1 MQTSTDGRRRRGADT
16 RRALV
21 AAAVDVVTTDG
32 FDRLTLREVAGR
44 AGVSAASATYH
55 FGTVDD
61 LLDVVVT
68 DLQTDATA
76 RLADLTR
83 RSRAGELS
91 LLDACTAYLVD
102 LLGPHRAS
110 FLTLLELRA
119 RIARDPQRTTDDEQ
133 EAGVV
138 DLIQDH
144 VGNRDRAHDLF
155 SSVFGL
161 AVLGAMADVAPE
173 ETVLRARMARLL
185 DGVELLPPTATPTTP
200 TDGGHP

>member
-1 MQTSTDGRRRRGADT
+1 MDTTTDGRRRRGADT

-21 AAAVDVVTTDG
+21 AAAVDVVTTGG
-32 FDRLTLREVAGR
+32 FGRLTLREVAGR

-61 LLDVVVT
+61 LVTAVVT
-68 DLQTDATA
+68 DIETRAA
-76 RLADLTR
+76 ERLAELTR
-83 RSRAGELS
+83 RSRAGELT

-110 FLTLLELRA
+110 FLTALELRVQV
-119 RIARDPQRTTDDEQ
+119 ARDPGRTADGEQ
-133 EAGVV
+133 DARVV

-144 VGNRDRAHDLF
+144 VGSRDRARELF
-155 SSVFGL
+155 SAVFGL
-161 AVLGAMADVAPE
+161 ATLGALAAVPPD

-185 DGVELLPPTATPTTP
+185 DGFDLLPPAA